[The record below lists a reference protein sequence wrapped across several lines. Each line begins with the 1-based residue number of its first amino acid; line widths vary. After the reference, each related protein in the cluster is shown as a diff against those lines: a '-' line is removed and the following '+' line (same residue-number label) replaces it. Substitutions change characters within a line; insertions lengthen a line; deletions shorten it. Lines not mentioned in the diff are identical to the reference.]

1 MDITFKYVTP
11 TVQEEVVNLRREFHK
26 YPEEGFLEYLTS
38 GKIADYLKDLGYRV
52 CLGDSVCRAESRMG
66 MPSPE
71 KISQSEEQAVAE
83 GLSAEYLEMMKGG
96 KTGVIGVYQSG
107 IPGPVTAL
115 RFDIDALP
123 IYEKTGKNY
132 ASVHKNVMHACG
144 HDGHI
149 SVGLLTAKCIME
161 HKEKLTGE
169 IRIIFQPAEEGCRGS
184 RAIVDNG
191 WLNDVDLFLSGHIGL
206 GCRKPGQI
214 YACNYGFMATSKLN
228 ITFHGVSAHAGKVP
242 EVGRNALLAAAVFT
256 TNAYAISRSSKGDTR
271 INIGKFVSGTGRN
284 IIADRAY
291 LEVETRGMD
300 TETNQY
306 MEERIEQIAEG
317 VSHMYG
323 VTYEIER
330 VGSAGSSSC
339 SPELVEKLK
348 KQVQLMSPELSY
360 SEEGSMG
367 ASEDVVTM
375 MNRVKEQGGQAA
387 YYMFGTTLAAEH
399 HQDTF
404 DFDEDVLPVM
414 IEFYTR
420 AVLDEENK
428 QE

>member
-1 MDITFKYVTP
+1 MDITFKYATP
-11 TVQEEVVNLRREFHK
+11 AVQEEVISIRREFHK
-26 YPEEGFLEYLTS
+26 YPEEGFLEYRTS
-38 GKIADYLKDLGYRV
+38 GKIADYLKKLGYKV
-52 CLGDSVCRAESRMG
+52 YLGDSVCKPDSRMG
-66 MPSPE
+66 MPSLE
-71 KISQSEEQAVAE
+71 KISQSEKRAVEE
-83 GLSAEYLEMMKGG
+83 GLPEEYLEKMKGG
-96 KTGVIGVYQSG
+96 QTGVIGVYESKT
-107 IPGPVTAL
+107 PGPVTAL

-123 IYEKTGKNY
+123 IDEKTGKSY

-149 SVGLLTAKCIME
+149 SVGLLTAKCIMK

-184 RAIVDNG
+184 QAIVDNG
-191 WLNDVDLFLSGHIGL
+191 WLNNVDLFLSGHIGL

-214 YACNYGFMATSKLN
+214 YACNHGFMATSKLN
-228 ITFHGVSAHAGKVP
+228 IIFHGVSAHAGKVP

-271 INIGKFVSGTGRN
+271 INIGKFISGTGRN
-284 IIADRAY
+284 IIANKAY
-291 LEVETRGMD
+291 LEVETRGID

-306 MEERIEQIAEG
+306 MEKQVEQIAEG
-317 VSHMYG
+317 VSRMYD

-330 VGSAGSSSC
+330 TGRAGSSCC
-339 SPELVEKLK
+339 SPELVEKLR
-348 KQVQLMSPELSY
+348 KQVQQMSSELSY
-360 SEEGSMG
+360 GTEGSLG

-375 MNRVKEQGGQAA
+375 MNHVKEQGGQAA

-414 IEFYTR
+414 IDFYTR
-420 AVLDEENK
+420 AVLDGKE
-428 QE
+428 

>member
-11 TVQEEVVNLRREFHK
+11 AMQEEVVSLRREFHK
-26 YPEEGFLEYLTS
+26 YPEEGFLEYRTS
-38 GKIADYLKDLGYRV
+38 GKIADYLNALGYKV
-52 CLGDSVCRAESRMG
+52 YLGDSVCKAESRMG
-66 MPSPE
+66 MPSLE
-71 KISQSEEQAVAE
+71 KTSQSEKQAVEE
-83 GLSAEYLEMMKGG
+83 GLSAKYLEAMKGG
-96 KTGVIGVYQSG
+96 MTGVIGVYQSK

-123 IYEKTGKNY
+123 IDEKTGKNY

-161 HKEKLTGE
+161 HREKLTGE

-184 RAIVDNG
+184 QAIVDNG
-191 WLNDVDLFLSGHIGL
+191 WLNNVDLFLSGHIGL
-206 GCRKPGQI
+206 GCRIPGQI

-271 INIGKFVSGTGRN
+271 INIGKFISGTGRN
-284 IIADRAY
+284 IIADNAY
-291 LEVETRGMD
+291 LEVETRGID
-300 TETNQY
+300 TETNRY
-306 MEERIEQIAEG
+306 MEEQVEQIAEG
-317 VSHMYG
+317 VSHMYD

-330 VGSAGSSSC
+330 VGSAGSSCC
-339 SPELVEKLK
+339 SPELEENLR
-348 KQVQLMSPELSY
+348 KQVRQMSPELSY
-360 SEEGSMG
+360 STEGSLG

-375 MNRVKEQGGQAA
+375 MNCVKKQGGQAA
-387 YYMFGTTLAAEH
+387 FYMFGTTLAAEH

-404 DFDEDVLPVM
+404 DFNEDVLPVM

-420 AVLDEENK
+420 AVLDERG
-428 QE
+428 